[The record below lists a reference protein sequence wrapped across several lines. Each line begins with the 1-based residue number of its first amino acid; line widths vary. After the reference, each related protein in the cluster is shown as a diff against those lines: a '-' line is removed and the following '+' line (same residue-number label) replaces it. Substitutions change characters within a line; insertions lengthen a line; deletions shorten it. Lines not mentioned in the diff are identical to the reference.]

1 MGDRVSIQFVNG
13 NQKSAV
19 LFGHW
24 AGMDLVNRAKEFVKS
39 FSFGFPGSGCSTPL
53 TRREPGLALVNFVLW
68 YFDGGFQD
76 SGYYIVPT
84 ERDGD
89 NSDNGHFLIDLKPV
103 VEYKVLKTVFF
114 QYNSVELKY
123 RRLAVTE
130 ETDLYISGKD
140 LDDDDKFKKFLKNK
154 IVGKIY
160 EAVN

>member
-24 AGMDLVNRAKEFVKS
+24 AGEDLVKRAKEFVKS
-39 FSFGFPGSGCSTPL
+39 FDFGSDTGVSTPL
-53 TRREPGLALVNFVLW
+53 TRREPGLALINFVLW
-68 YFDGGFQD
+68 YFDNGFQD

-103 VEYKVLKTVFF
+103 PEYKVLKTVFF
-114 QYNSVELKY
+114 QYDGTELKY
-123 RRLAVTE
+123 RRIGATKE
-130 ETDLYISGKD
+130 DEIYIEGID
-140 LDDDDKFKKFLKNK
+140 LDDESKFKKFLKNK
-154 IVGKIY
+154 IVGQIY
-160 EAVN
+160 ESVN